1 MSIFDI
7 LLNECTNKVTVKEL
21 INLLGTYPEQAFV
34 TFVCKSATA
43 NPLCF
48 KQILHH
54 TSQRENIVALELEE
68 IQDFRPHLLI

>member
-7 LLNECTNKVTVKEL
+7 LLNECTNKVTVKDL
-21 INLLGTYPEQAFV
+21 INLLSTYPDQAFV

-48 KQILHH
+48 KQMQHH
-54 TSQRENIVALELEE
+54 TSQNETFVTLELEE
-68 IQDFRPHLLI
+68 IQDYRPHLLI